1 MTSSTILE
9 CEHITKRYGDFV
21 AVDDLSLQVNRG
33 EIFALLGPN
42 GAGKS
47 TLIHCIAGLAR
58 QSEGTIKVDGNDTI
72 ADYRKTRVTVGLV
85 PQEIS
90 FDPFFTP
97 FESLMLQMGLMGTK
111 PDKARV
117 EELLATFSLSDK
129 RDAYTRS
136 LSGGMKRRLLIAKA
150 LVHKPDLIFLD
161 EPTAGVDVELRRE
174 LWDEVRGLRE
184 AGATIVLTTHYI
196 EEAERLADRIGILH
210 RGKLLLVEDRDTLM
224 SRYEGA
230 SLEDIFID
238 LIREADGRSAKGAA

>member
-1 MTSSTILE
+1 MAQPVILD
-9 CEHITKRYGDFV
+9 CQHITKRYGDFT
-21 AVDDLSLQVNRG
+21 ALSDLSLQVKRG

-47 TLIHCIAGLAR
+47 TLIHCITGLAR
-58 QSEGTIKVDGNDTI
+58 QSEGTILVDGHNTI
-72 ADYRKTRVTVGLV
+72 ADYRKTRTTVGLV

-111 PDKARV
+111 PNAERA
-117 EELLATFSLSDK
+117 EQLLATFSLSDK

-150 LVHKPDLIFLD
+150 LVHKPSLIFLD

-174 LWDEVRGLRE
+174 LWEEVRGLRKL
-184 AGATIVLTTHYI
+184 GATIVLTTHYI
-196 EEAERLADRIGILH
+196 EEAEQLADRIGVVH
-210 RGKLLLVEDRDTLM
+210 KGKLLLVEDRQSLL
-224 SRYEGA
+224 SRHGGD
-230 SLEDIFID
+230 SLEDIFVR
-238 LIREADGRSAKGAA
+238 LIRQADERDAA